1 MRLTEPSW
9 SIPLDMR
16 PTVVNM
22 GIAVHGRTPIERYRL
37 QDLWCVHLY
46 GYTADLSIDG
56 IPCTIRPGYASVI
69 PPDRAME
76 YHFAGRSVHAY
87 AHFTL
92 PGDQLWD
99 NQQDAPVVPAVQ
111 DLADR
116 FGTLSNA
123 FEQAVSYV
131 ALQPRRAEVRLW
143 DLLWELTDHAQRS
156 IPPVVHPAVQ
166 RALHIIEVRLSDP
179 ITIPTLAHEV
189 GLSHNH
195 LTRLF
200 RATYGVTVSAYIRQ
214 RRMERAQHLLLHSTL
229 PIKAIAAQVGIAD
242 LHLFNKTIHRVLHDS
257 PRRVRDRFAC
267 VTASISEPSS
277 AGSG

>member
-1 MRLTEPSW
+1 MQPTELSW

-22 GIAVHGRTPIERYRL
+22 GIAVHGRTSVERYRL
-37 QDLWCVHLY
+37 QSLWCMHLY
-46 GYTADLSIDG
+46 GYMADLSIDG
-56 IPCTIRPGYASVI
+56 TPCVIRPGYASVI

-92 PGDQLWD
+92 PGDQRRD
-99 NQQDAPVVPAVQ
+99 NQQDVPVVPAVQ

-116 FGTLSNA
+116 FGTLYNA
-123 FEQAVSYV
+123 FEQAVGYV

-143 DLLWELTDHAQRS
+143 DLLWQLTDYTQKSAA
-156 IPPVVHPAVQ
+156 PVVHPAVQ
-166 RALHIIEVRLSDP
+166 HALHIIEVRLSDP
-179 ITIPTLAHEV
+179 IIVPALAHEV

-200 RATYGVTVSAYIRQ
+200 HATYGVTISAYIRQ
-214 RRMERAQHLLLHSTL
+214 RRAERARHLLLHSTL

-242 LHLFNKTIHRVLHDS
+242 LHLFNKTIRRVLHDS
-257 PRRVRDRFAC
+257 PRRVRDRFD
-267 VTASISEPSS
+267 S
-277 AGSG
+277 